1 MGVRGVVANDGED
14 EDEREDKEMKKFQQ
28 KKIEVKECQEE

>member
-1 MGVRGVVANDGED
+1 MSVRRVVANDGED
-14 EDEREDKEMKKFQQ
+14 EDEREDKEMKKFLQ